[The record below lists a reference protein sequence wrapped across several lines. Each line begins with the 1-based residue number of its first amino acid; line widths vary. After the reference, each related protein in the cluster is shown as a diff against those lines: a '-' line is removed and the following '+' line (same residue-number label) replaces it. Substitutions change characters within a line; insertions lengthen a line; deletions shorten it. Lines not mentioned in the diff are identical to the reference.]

1 MLACKADNNERGSIP
16 QYVYMNK
23 WNLKNP
29 QVFFN
34 DIIKISNEEHLINP
48 NDIEGMAKSVSTEGH
63 LKINTS
69 KLKK

>member
-1 MLACKADNNERGSIP
+1 MD
-16 QYVYMNK
+16 K